1 MENQV
6 QKISLL
12 ISRFFAFVTDSL
24 IIISALILFPKSYA
38 ENLEL
43 SELELIILLI
53 IIFELY
59 FFLFELILK
68 ATPGKLLF
76 GLRVRYI
83 SNNVFSSSLRRF
95 FEFSFRLFIRNFSR
109 LLIFIPPLFLW
120 NEFLIL
126 IFYDGKSF
134 SEVITKLKVNF
145 KS

>member
-24 IIISALILFPKSYA
+24 IIISALILFPKSYV